1 VDLFFLEHLRKSK
14 ILSIAYSVQFR
25 KGTKI
30 TIIVLIFF
38 LCIDPIR
45 APKTDENDLL
55 IFIFVDPFSKSLV
68 DYLFLLIFQQ
78 ISTNI
83 QIQQKQI
90 NK

>member
-1 VDLFFLEHLRKSK
+1 MRKFEK
-14 ILSIAYSVQFR
+14 
-25 KGTKI
+25 
-30 TIIVLIFF
+30 IFF
-38 LCIDPIR
+38 LFLNFNFIFAAPSSARQSSMKSSWETMAESR

-55 IFIFVDPFSKSLV
+55 IFIFVDSFSKSLV

-78 ISTNI
+78 ISTNK

>member
-1 VDLFFLEHLRKSK
+1 MFATVNVSFN
-14 ILSIAYSVQFR
+14 AYACHEVHFVAKFMQSRTHVPNR
-25 KGTKI
+25 
-30 TIIVLIFF
+30 
-38 LCIDPIR
+38 P
-45 APKTDENDLL
+45 PKTDENDLL

-78 ISTNI
+78 ISTNK